1 MLMGSEFE
9 MRLTIILREN
19 LCDQANTA
27 IAERTGNP
35 ANALTFTN
43 VLLRNGNPVA
53 RWCCW
58 NFAGRN
64 YTPAQVVQKLQQ
76 ALGLTDD
83 EVLTRQDVNG
93 QPPNLA
99 TVRMVAFDADRVNP
113 QRVLD
118 YLGLTIPQ
126 E

>member
-1 MLMGSEFE
+1 

-35 ANALTFTN
+35 ADALTFTN
-43 VLLRNGNPVA
+43 PLLRNGNPVA

-58 NFAGRN
+58 NFADRN
-64 YTPAQVVQKLQQ
+64 YTPQQVAAKLQQ
-76 ALGLTDD
+76 ALGLTSD
-83 EVLTRQDVNG
+83 EVLTRDAAG
-93 QPPNLA
+93 QAPNLA
-99 TVRMVAFDADRVNP
+99 TTRMVVFDADRTNP

-118 YLGLTIPQ
+118 YLALDLPAA
-126 E
+126 